1 MRDKLN
7 SSPVA
12 QIGLVAVLLVAV
24 GFLLLSQM
32 GGGEEESV
40 ETVTPTPEGTTVAP
54 AIGTPEEVTT
64 PSTEEAA
71 PATSAY
77 SAAISVPKLPEP
89 VMNAYNED
97 KNVVVLVVR
106 NGGIDDEL
114 VKPSVRDLESRPNT
128 AVFVVPADEVARYA
142 AITLGVQVDRTP
154 ALIVMRPKS
163 LSDGTPQAS
172 VSYGFQSPQA
182 IVQAFED
189 ASYDGPEVTYYPN

>member
-7 SSPVA
+7 NSPVA

-24 GFLLLSQM
+24 GFLLISQM
-32 GGGEEESV
+32 GGGEEESA
-40 ETVTPTPEGTTVAP
+40 ETVTPAPEGTTVAP
-54 AIGTPEEVTT
+54 AIGSP
-64 PSTEEAA
+64 EEAA
-71 PATSAY
+71 TTEAAPTTSSVY

-89 VMNAYNED
+89 VMQAYNED
-97 KNVVVLVVR
+97 KTVVVLVVR

-114 VKPSVRDLESRPNT
+114 VEPSVRDLESRPDT
-128 AVFVVPADEVARYA
+128 AVFVVPANEVARYA

-172 VSYGFQSPQA
+172 VSYGFQSSQA

-189 ASYDGPEVTYYPN
+189 ATYDGPEVTYYPN